1 MNFLRKRT
9 LTIAPAI
16 CMILG
21 VENLLMEYMYGQM
34 NGRILVH
41 FEHTK
46 SSSLAS
52 DLVLRNCLA
61 LYFIGVPSEGQST

>member
-9 LTIAPAI
+9 LPIVPAI

-21 VENLLMEYMYGQM
+21 VENLLVEYMCGQM

-41 FEHTK
+41 FEHRK

-52 DLVLRNCLA
+52 DLVLRNLLA
-61 LYFIGVPSEGQST
+61 LHFIGVLSEG